1 MSDFQPTFTSQ
12 RSRWQEKMKRETT
25 GEEVDY
31 SGPER
36 RYYQRRQLKDRR
48 ESIRFELDKD
58 DRRKSTGRRKT
69 DISTDKWV

>member
-1 MSDFQPTFTSQ
+1 MSDFQPLFTSQ
-12 RSRWQEKMKRETT
+12 RSRWQEKIKRETA
-25 GEEVDY
+25 GEEVEY

-58 DRRKSTGRRKT
+58 DRRKATGRRKT
-69 DISTDKWV
+69 DISTDKLV

>member
-1 MSDFQPTFTSQ
+1 MSNFQPTFTSQ

-31 SGPER
+31 SGSER

-58 DRRKSTGRRKT
+58 DLRKSTGRRKT

>member
-12 RSRWQEKMKRETT
+12 RSRWQEKIKRETA
-25 GEEVDY
+25 GEEVEY

-36 RYYQRRQLKDRR
+36 RYYQRRQLRDRR

>member
-1 MSDFQPTFTSQ
+1 MSDFQPLFTSQ
-12 RSRWQEKMKRETT
+12 RSRWQEKIKRETA
-25 GEEVDY
+25 GEEVEY

>member
-31 SGPER
+31 SGSER

-58 DRRKSTGRRKT
+58 DLRKSTGRRKT

>member
-12 RSRWQEKMKRETT
+12 RSRWQEKTKRETA
-25 GEEVDY
+25 GEEVEY

-48 ESIRFELDKD
+48 EAIRFEPSKD
-58 DRRKSTGRRKT
+58 DRRQSTGRRKT
-69 DISTDKWV
+69 DMSTDKWV

>member
-12 RSRWQEKMKRETT
+12 RSRWQEKIKRETE
-25 GEEVDY
+25 GEEVEY

>member
-1 MSDFQPTFTSQ
+1 MSDFQPLFTSQ
-12 RSRWQEKMKRETT
+12 RSRWQEKIKRESA
-25 GEEVDY
+25 GEEVEY

-69 DISTDKWV
+69 DISTEKWV

>member
-36 RYYQRRQLKDRR
+36 RHYQRRQLKDRR

>member
-31 SGPER
+31 SGSER

>member
-1 MSDFQPTFTSQ
+1 MPDFQPTFTSQ
-12 RSRWQEKMKRETT
+12 RSRWQEKMKRETA
-25 GEEVDY
+25 GEEVEY

-69 DISTDKWV
+69 DINTDKWV

>member
-12 RSRWQEKMKRETT
+12 RSRWQEKIKRETA
-25 GEEVDY
+25 GEEVEY

-58 DRRKSTGRRKT
+58 DRRKSTGRRKS

>member
-12 RSRWQEKMKRETT
+12 RSRWQEKIKRETA
-25 GEEVDY
+25 GEEVEY
-31 SGPER
+31 SEPER

>member
-1 MSDFQPTFTSQ
+1 MSDFQPLFTSQ
-12 RSRWQEKMKRETT
+12 RSRWQEKIKRETA
-25 GEEVDY
+25 GEEVEY

-69 DISTDKWV
+69 DISTEKWV